1 MGVFDSMPP
10 PGPRRVGPASR
21 PWLSPPA
28 DVHGSFVPG
37 RVVFVRTE
45 SFLVVAQRFVAY
57 PTGVDF
63 SIEIR
68 SNDRVPRSFAVPGP
82 RHSAGPPWLEDR
94 LAVGVVHADGSRA
107 SSLTKATLE
116 EPSPPVVQTYEGGG
130 SGGTWA
136 QRCWTWPLPPP
147 GILRIVVGW
156 PSAGLTETW
165 GEIDA
170 TTLRTEGVRAP
181 FLAGYLR

>member
-10 PGPRRVGPASR
+10 PGPRCVGSASP

-28 DVHGSFVPG
+28 DVHGSFVPD

-45 SFLVVAQRFVAY
+45 SLLVVAQRFVAY

-63 SIEIR
+63 TIEIR
-68 SNDRVPRSFAVPGP
+68 SNDRAPRSFAVPRP
-82 RHSAGPPWLEDR
+82 RHSAGPPKPEDR

-107 SSLTKATLE
+107 SSLTNATLDE
-116 EPSPPVVQTYEGGG
+116 TPPAVVQAYEGGG
-130 SGGTWA
+130 GSGSWV

-147 GILRIVVGW
+147 GILRIVVAW
-156 PSAGLTETW
+156 PSAGLAEAW
-165 GEIDA
+165 GEVDA
-170 TTLRTEGVRAP
+170 TALHTEGLRAP
-181 FLAGYLR
+181 FLADYLR